1 MSKKIAFLFPG
12 QGAQYINMGKSLY
25 ENINEC
31 KEIFDKGEEILEMP
45 IKDIIFDGSEETLK
59 STKYNQP
66 AILLTSLACQKA
78 LELEGIEADYVAGL
92 SLGEYSGL
100 VYSGIVSFEDG
111 VKLVKSRATIMDEGI
126 EEGVGSMAAVMKLSK
141 EKVDTLLKEAYKF
154 GVVEAANYNCPGQV
168 VITGEVDAIRE
179 SVSIAKA
186 LGGLCIPLKVS
197 GPFHS
202 SLYEE
207 ASFKYYE
214 SIKDVEI
221 NEPKKVMYSNVLGK
235 PYSKQD
241 DIRDLLRK
249 QIMSPV
255 LFEDSINHMLDQGID
270 TFIELGPGKTLSGFV
285 KKIDKKAN
293 VYNIEDL
300 DTLKST
306 VEKIKSE
313 GEIL

>member
-111 VKLVKSRATIMDEGI
+111 VKLVKTRATIMDEGI

-141 EKVDTLLKEAYKF
+141 EKVDTLLKEASKF

-221 NEPKKVMYSNVLGK
+221 NEPKKVIYSNVLGK
-235 PYSKQD
+235 PYSKQH

>member
-100 VYSGIVSFEDG
+100 VYSGVVSFEDG

-141 EKVDTLLKEAYKF
+141 EKVNTLLEEASKF

-179 SVSIAKA
+179 SVSIAKD

-221 NEPKKVMYSNVLGK
+221 NEPKKVIYSNVLGK

>member
-12 QGAQYINMGKSLY
+12 QGAQYINMGRSLY

-141 EKVDTLLKEAYKF
+141 EKVDTLLKEASKF

-186 LGGLCIPLKVS
+186 LGRLCIPLKVS
-197 GPFHS
+197 GAFHS

-207 ASFKYYE
+207 VSFKYYE

>member
-12 QGAQYINMGKSLY
+12 QGAQYINMGRSLY

-126 EEGVGSMAAVMKLSK
+126 EEGVGSMAAVMKLNK
-141 EKVDTLLKEAYKF
+141 EKVNTLLEEASKF

-168 VITGEVDAIRE
+168 VITGEVNAIRE
-179 SVSIAKA
+179 SVSIAKD

-221 NEPKKVMYSNVLGK
+221 NEPKKVIYSNVLGK

>member
-12 QGAQYINMGKSLY
+12 QGAQYINMGRSLY

-45 IKDIIFDGSEETLK
+45 ITDIIFGRSEETLK

-111 VKLVKSRATIMDEGI
+111 VKLVKTRATIMDEGI

-141 EKVDTLLKEAYKF
+141 EKVDTLLKEASKF

-168 VITGEVDAIRE
+168 VITGEIDAIRE

-214 SIKDVEI
+214 SIRDIEI

>member
-126 EEGVGSMAAVMKLSK
+126 AEGVGSMAAVMKLNK
-141 EKVDTLLKEAYKF
+141 EKVDTLLEEASKF

>member
-100 VYSGIVSFEDG
+100 VYSGVVSFEDG

-126 EEGVGSMAAVMKLSK
+126 EEGVGSMAAVMKLNK
-141 EKVDTLLKEAYKF
+141 EKVNTLLEEASKF

>member
-111 VKLVKSRATIMDEGI
+111 VKLVKTRATIMDEGI

-141 EKVDTLLKEAYKF
+141 EKVDTLLKEASKF

-221 NEPKKVMYSNVLGK
+221 NEPKKVIYSNVLGK

>member
-100 VYSGIVSFEDG
+100 VYSGIVSFKDG
-111 VKLVKSRATIMDEGI
+111 VKLVKTRATIMDEGI

-141 EKVDTLLKEAYKF
+141 EKVDTLLKEASKF

-221 NEPKKVMYSNVLGK
+221 NEPKKVIYSNVLGK

>member
-111 VKLVKSRATIMDEGI
+111 VKLVKTRATIMDEGI

-141 EKVDTLLKEAYKF
+141 EKVDTLLKEVSKF

>member
-12 QGAQYINMGKSLY
+12 QGAQYINMGRSLY

-141 EKVDTLLKEAYKF
+141 EKVDTLLKEASKF

-313 GEIL
+313 GEVL

>member
-141 EKVDTLLKEAYKF
+141 EKVDTLLKEASKF

-221 NEPKKVMYSNVLGK
+221 NEPKKVIYSNVLGK

-306 VEKIKSE
+306 VEKIKSK

>member
-141 EKVDTLLKEAYKF
+141 EKVDTLLKEASKF

-221 NEPKKVMYSNVLGK
+221 NEPKKVIYSNVLGK

-313 GEIL
+313 GETL

>member
-100 VYSGIVSFEDG
+100 VYSGVVSFEDG

-141 EKVDTLLKEAYKF
+141 EKVDTLLKEASKF

-221 NEPKKVMYSNVLGK
+221 NEPKKVIYSNVLGK

>member
-1 MSKKIAFLFPG
+1 MSKKIAFLFFG
-12 QGAQYINMGKSLY
+12 QGAQYINMGRSLY

-141 EKVDTLLKEAYKF
+141 EKVDTLLKEASKF

>member
-111 VKLVKSRATIMDEGI
+111 VKLVKTRATIMDEGI

-141 EKVDTLLKEAYKF
+141 EKVDTLLKEASKF

-221 NEPKKVMYSNVLGK
+221 NELKKVIYSNVLGK

>member
-12 QGAQYINMGKSLY
+12 QGAQYINMGRSLY

-45 IKDIIFDGSEETLK
+45 IKDIIFGGSEETLK

-78 LELEGIEADYVAGL
+78 LELEGIEANYVAGL

-100 VYSGIVSFEDG
+100 IYSGIVSFEDG

-141 EKVDTLLKEAYKF
+141 EKVDTLLEEASKF
-154 GVVEAANYNCPGQV
+154 GVVEVANYNCPGQV

-179 SVSIAKA
+179 SISIAKS

-202 SLYEE
+202 SLYEK

-214 SIKDVEI
+214 SIKYIEI

-306 VEKIKSE
+306 VEKIRST
-313 GEIL
+313 GETL

>member
-12 QGAQYINMGKSLY
+12 QGAQYINMGRSLY

-100 VYSGIVSFEDG
+100 VYSGIVSFKDG

-141 EKVDTLLKEAYKF
+141 EKVDTLLKEASKF

>member
-31 KEIFDKGEEILEMP
+31 KEIFDKGEEIIEMP

-141 EKVDTLLKEAYKF
+141 EKVDTLLKEASKF

>member
-141 EKVDTLLKEAYKF
+141 EKVDTLLKEASKF

-313 GEIL
+313 GEI

>member
-12 QGAQYINMGKSLY
+12 QGAQYINMGRSLY

-31 KEIFDKGEEILEMP
+31 KEIFDKGEEIIEMP

-141 EKVDTLLKEAYKF
+141 EKVDTLLKEASKF

>member
-45 IKDIIFDGSEETLK
+45 IKDIIFGGSEETLK

-126 EEGVGSMAAVMKLSK
+126 EEGVGSMAAVMKLNK
-141 EKVDTLLKEAYKF
+141 EKVNTLLEEASKF

>member
-31 KEIFDKGEEILEMP
+31 KEIFDKGEEIIEMP

-100 VYSGIVSFEDG
+100 VYSGVVSFEDG

-126 EEGVGSMAAVMKLSK
+126 EEGVGSMAAVMKLNK
-141 EKVDTLLKEAYKF
+141 EKVNTLLEEASKF

-179 SVSIAKA
+179 SVSIVKD

-221 NEPKKVMYSNVLGK
+221 NEPKKVIYSNVLGK

>member
-126 EEGVGSMAAVMKLSK
+126 AEGVGSMAAVMKLNK
-141 EKVDTLLKEAYKF
+141 EKVDTLLEEASKF

-179 SVSIAKA
+179 SVSITKS

-202 SLYEE
+202 SLYEK

-214 SIKDVEI
+214 SIKDIEI

>member
-45 IKDIIFDGSEETLK
+45 IKDIIFGGSEETLK

-111 VKLVKSRATIMDEGI
+111 VKLVKTRATIMDEGI
-126 EEGVGSMAAVMKLSK
+126 EEGVGSMAAVMKLNK
-141 EKVDTLLKEAYKF
+141 EKVNTLLEEASKF

-179 SVSIAKA
+179 SVSIAKN

>member
-12 QGAQYINMGKSLY
+12 QGAQYINMGRSLY

-141 EKVDTLLKEAYKF
+141 EKVDTLLKEASKF

-197 GPFHS
+197 GAFHS

-207 ASFKYYE
+207 VSFKYYE

-221 NEPKKVMYSNVLGK
+221 NEPKKVMY
-235 PYSKQD
+235 
-241 DIRDLLRK
+241 
-249 QIMSPV
+249 
-255 LFEDSINHMLDQGID
+255 
-270 TFIELGPGKTLSGFV
+270 
-285 KKIDKKAN
+285 
-293 VYNIEDL
+293 
-300 DTLKST
+300 
-306 VEKIKSE
+306 
-313 GEIL
+313 

>member
-45 IKDIIFDGSEETLK
+45 IKDIIFGGSEETLK

-100 VYSGIVSFEDG
+100 VYSGVVSFEDG

-126 EEGVGSMAAVMKLSK
+126 EEGVGSMAAVMKLNK
-141 EKVDTLLKEAYKF
+141 EKVNTLLEEASKF

>member
-12 QGAQYINMGKSLY
+12 QGAQYINMGRSLY

-141 EKVDTLLKEAYKF
+141 EKVDTLLKEASKF

-197 GPFHS
+197 GAFHS

-207 ASFKYYE
+207 VSFKYYE

-221 NEPKKVMYSNVLGK
+221 NEPEKVMYSNVLGK

>member
-100 VYSGIVSFEDG
+100 VYSGVVSFEDG

-126 EEGVGSMAAVMKLSK
+126 EEGVGSMAAVMKLNK
-141 EKVDTLLKEAYKF
+141 EKVNTLLEEASKF

-168 VITGEVDAIRE
+168 VITGEVNAIRE
-179 SVSIAKA
+179 SVSIAKD

-221 NEPKKVMYSNVLGK
+221 NEPKKVIYSNVLGK

>member
-12 QGAQYINMGKSLY
+12 QGAQYINMGRSLY

-100 VYSGIVSFEDG
+100 VYSGIVSFKDG
-111 VKLVKSRATIMDEGI
+111 VKLVKTRATIMDEGI

-141 EKVDTLLKEAYKF
+141 EKVDTLLKEASKF

-214 SIKDVEI
+214 GIKDVEI

>member
-111 VKLVKSRATIMDEGI
+111 VKLVKTRATIMDEGI

-141 EKVDTLLKEAYKF
+141 EKVDTLLKEASKF

-270 TFIELGPGKTLSGFV
+270 TFIELGPGKTLSRFV

>member
-126 EEGVGSMAAVMKLSK
+126 EEGVGSMAAVMKLNK
-141 EKVDTLLKEAYKF
+141 EKVNTLLEEASKF

-221 NEPKKVMYSNVLGK
+221 NEPKKVIYSNVLGK

-300 DTLKST
+300 GKYVKRKMCSNNR
-306 VEKIKSE
+306 VN
-313 GEIL
+313 

>member
-111 VKLVKSRATIMDEGI
+111 VKLVKSRAIIMDEGI

-141 EKVDTLLKEAYKF
+141 EKVDTLLKEASKF

>member
-111 VKLVKSRATIMDEGI
+111 VKLVKTRATIMDEGI
-126 EEGVGSMAAVMKLSK
+126 EEGVGSMAAVMKLNK
-141 EKVDTLLKEAYKF
+141 EKVNTLLEEASKF

>member
-100 VYSGIVSFEDG
+100 VYSGIVSFE
-111 VKLVKSRATIMDEGI
+111 
-126 EEGVGSMAAVMKLSK
+126 
-141 EKVDTLLKEAYKF
+141 

-306 VEKIKSE
+306 VKKIK
-313 GEIL
+313 

>member
-12 QGAQYINMGKSLY
+12 QGEQYINMGKSLY

-100 VYSGIVSFEDG
+100 VYSGVVSFEDG

-126 EEGVGSMAAVMKLSK
+126 EEGVGSMAAVMKLNK
-141 EKVDTLLKEAYKF
+141 EKVDTLLKEASKF

>member
-100 VYSGIVSFEDG
+100 VYSGVVSFEDG

-126 EEGVGSMAAVMKLSK
+126 EEGVGSMAAVMKLNK
-141 EKVDTLLKEAYKF
+141 EKVNTLLEEASKF

-221 NEPKKVMYSNVLGK
+221 NEPKKVIYSNVLGK

-285 KKIDKKAN
+285 KKIDKKAS